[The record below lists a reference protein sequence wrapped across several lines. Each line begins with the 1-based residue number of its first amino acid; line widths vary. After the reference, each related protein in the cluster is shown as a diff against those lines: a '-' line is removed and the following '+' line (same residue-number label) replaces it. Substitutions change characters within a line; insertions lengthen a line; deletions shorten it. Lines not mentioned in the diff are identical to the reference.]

1 MTDFAKQRAMEQLAG
16 SLMIPARPD
25 EDYLAEI
32 GRLESRSYIV
42 TPEDLEAELISRLHA
57 PTAQLGLSLPWPEM
71 ADMVRFE
78 PGRWTLWSG
87 RTHSGKTLLLRMLAL
102 HAIRQQTGFLFA
114 SLEEEPVEFLR
125 EALYQAACQ
134 RSVSDAF
141 VAAAVKLWSP
151 HLKIFNHTGNIKPE
165 TVLGVACHC
174 AKEFGTQHVVIDS
187 LMKLSLRFDDYDGQR
202 ELGNLIS
209 RVAKQ
214 YHLHIHLVAHPRKME
229 DDFRPM
235 SMNDV
240 RGAGDVIN
248 QADKVITIERAPEDA
263 AAAAKM
269 GLPDGATNIFR
280 VHKQRGDIN
289 WTGRAP
295 MYYDAKSRQLMAT
308 YSAQP
313 LRLVPPELYAK
324 QSYASQ
330 PAAARRDWYDD
341 DRDDHHED
349 LL

>member
-1 MTDFAKQRAMEQLAG
+1 MNDFNSQRAMAALAA
-16 SLMIPARPD
+16 SMTLPAADD

-32 GRLESRSYIV
+32 GRLESHAYIV
-42 TPEDLEAELISRLHA
+42 TPEQLEGALLERIRRPA
-57 PTAQLGLSLPWPEM
+57 NQTGLSMPWTEM
-71 ADMVRFE
+71 SDMIRFE

-102 HAIRQQTGFLFA
+102 HGVLNKTGFLFA

-125 EALYQAACQ
+125 EALYQAAG
-134 RSVSDAF
+134 RRTVSDEF
-141 VAAAVKLWSP
+141 IAAAVRLWSP

-165 TVLGVACHC
+165 TVLGVACHA
-174 AKEFGTQHVVIDS
+174 AKEYGTKHVVIDS

-214 YHLHIHLVAHPRKME
+214 YSLHIHLVAHPRKLE

-248 QADKVITIERAPEDA
+248 QADKVITIERAPEDEA
-263 AAAAKM
+263 MARKA
-269 GLPDGATNIFR
+269 GIPEGCTNIFR
-280 VHKQRGDIN
+280 VHKQRGDYN
-289 WTGRAP
+289 WTGRVP
-295 MYYDAKSRQLMAT
+295 MYYHAGSRQLMAKIT
-308 YSAQP
+308 GEP
-313 LRLVPPELYAK
+313 LRLVPPEVYAK
-324 QSYASQ
+324 QTYG
-330 PAAARRDWYDD
+330 AATAGVNYNWMDEEH
-341 DRDDHHED
+341 DRPDF
-349 LL
+349 